1 MTAGWPL
8 IWPNSPAG
16 TDGRFSG
23 LILRFSLS
31 HFPGDPLPVTTS
43 TLLCALLASGLAIAL
58 ARENRLRRAFQ
69 DLVTR
74 LLTTLRQQ
82 AGVSH
87 PTHRPRRR
95 V

>member
-1 MTAGWPL
+1 MTPT
-8 IWPNSPAG
+8 I
-16 TDGRFSG
+16 
-23 LILRFSLS
+23 
-31 HFPGDPLPVTTS
+31 
-43 TLLCALLASGLAIAL
+43 LCALLASGLAIAL

-82 AGVSH
+82 AGFSY

>member
-1 MTAGWPL
+1 M
-8 IWPNSPAG
+8 
-16 TDGRFSG
+16 
-23 LILRFSLS
+23 
-31 HFPGDPLPVTTS
+31 TTS